1 MLSFEHFTTNK
12 SSLQALRLTH
22 TLEHSAGR
30 NGTLSTVA
38 DISCVSYTPVWP
50 ITNSDV
56 SSVQRPKTLF
66 APWDGLKAQHFWRAA
81 DNCSCGSS
89 NSHQWLEAPPQ
100 TAGAGALGSCCEKD
114 VVTWKPAQE
123 VALHFL
129 VSLLKWKP
137 HSLQTEKDK
146 ASGIFVNRAN
156 AIQSCPFVI
165 FELCHYHDH
174 HYIISGI
181 FKAEVDE
188 SL

>member
-1 MLSFEHFTTNK
+1 MLSFRPHNTLRWLDPSTGILPFYSIGSNTISISQKRKLRLSRIKKHAKSCPWKITMLSFEHFTTNK

-129 VSLLKWKP
+129 VSLLK
-137 HSLQTEKDK
+137 
-146 ASGIFVNRAN
+146 
-156 AIQSCPFVI
+156 
-165 FELCHYHDH
+165 
-174 HYIISGI
+174 
-181 FKAEVDE
+181 
-188 SL
+188 